1 MLHLPRM
8 ELPRRAKSSG
18 RRCGFLTRT
27 AARWRSAS
35 KATGST
41 SAPGNGCMSTTCR
54 ARSRRRSSGE
64 GDPEGGGKWRYLPLP
79 PAFPGDANT
88 AVSGIPQSD
97 GRRVVFTN
105 RIRRRAA
112 LYDFEDAQHP
122 RLLAAWKFSGNP
134 DLAQFHKGKVVIPCG
149 YQGVLLQIESRQD
162 EGDWPVSARKKM
174 ENAEGEP

>member
-1 MLHLPRM
+1 
-8 ELPRRAKSSG
+8 
-18 RRCGFLTRT
+18 
-27 AARWRSAS
+27 
-35 KATGST
+35 
-41 SAPGNGCMSTTCR
+41 MSTTCR

-88 AVSGIPQSD
+88 AVSGIPRSD
-97 GRRVVFTN
+97 DRRVVFTN